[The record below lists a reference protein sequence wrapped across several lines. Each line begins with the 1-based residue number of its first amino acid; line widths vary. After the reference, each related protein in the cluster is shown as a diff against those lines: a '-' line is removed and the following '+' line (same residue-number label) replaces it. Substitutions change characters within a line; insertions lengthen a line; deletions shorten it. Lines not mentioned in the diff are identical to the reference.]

1 MLYQILKPLTNIF
14 YRVYYT
20 IEIKGL
26 EKNPSG
32 KPVILAPNHINGFV
46 DPVSIGMTAP
56 QKVRFFA
63 RGDVFKGP
71 LAKWVLN
78 KMNISP
84 MYRLQEGYS
93 ELKKNDK
100 TFEECRTLL
109 SDNKTIL
116 LFPEAIC
123 IQEKRLQPLKKG
135 LARIIFQT
143 EELFDF
149 KKDVL
154 VVPIGLNYSDAK
166 KFRSKLFINFGEPV
180 SIKKYE
186 ELYRHDKV
194 KAINEFT
201 KMLELEMTKLIIV
214 IKNKDNDELVEGI
227 TELYLHYW
235 MKDEQHDPQNI
246 EKQFSVRKDIAEMVN
261 YFDSENLTLL
271 ESLKKT
277 IIPYRKNLQNL
288 DLRDHL
294 LRPEIINKMNV
305 GNFLLDFLI
314 IWFGMPIYLLG
325 LAMNFPPYYIS
336 KDFADKKVKNVEF
349 YASIYLNMSMLLW
362 LLYYGIQLL
371 VVAIVF
377 HSWAFLG
384 IYALLVPLT
393 GLYVLQFYPT
403 MKKIFGRWRLM
414 RLVRKE
420 RKTIEDLIN
429 ERTPIISEIEFAK
442 KEYLDSLKTNSHK
455 I

>member
-1 MLYQILKPLTNIF
+1 MLYHILKPLTNIF

-20 IEIKGL
+20 IEVKGL
-26 EKNPSG
+26 EKNPYG

-46 DPVSIGMTAP
+46 DPINIGMILS

-63 RGDVFKGP
+63 RGDVFKGR
-71 LAKWVLN
+71 LAKWALN
-78 KMNISP
+78 KMNVSP
-84 MYRLQEGYS
+84 MYRLKEGYS

-100 TFEECRTLL
+100 TFEECRNLL

-135 LARIIFQT
+135 LTRILFQT

-149 KKDVL
+149 KKEVL
-154 VVPIGLNYSDAK
+154 VLPIGLNYSDAK
-166 KFRSKLFINFGEPV
+166 KFRSKLFINFGDPI

-186 ELYRHDKV
+186 ELYKQDKV

-201 KMLELEMTKLIIV
+201 KMLEQEMTKLIIV
-214 IKNKDNDELVEGI
+214 IKNKEHDELVEGI

-235 MKDEQHDPQNI
+235 MKDEQYDLKNI
-246 EKQFSVRKDIAEMVN
+246 EKQFYVRKDIAEMVN
-261 YFDSENLTLL
+261 YFDSQNITLL

-277 IIPYRKNLQNL
+277 IIPYRKNLQKL

-294 LRPEIINKMNV
+294 LRPEIINKMNI
-305 GNFLLDFLI
+305 GNFLLDFII
-314 IWFGMPIYLLG
+314 IWFGIPIYLIG
-325 LAMNFPPYYIS
+325 LLMNFPPYFIS
-336 KDFADKKVKNVEF
+336 RDFADKKVKNVEF

-362 LLYYGIQLL
+362 VLYYGIQLFVIAL
-371 VVAIVF
+371 VF
-377 HSWAFLG
+377 RSWIFLG
-384 IYALLVPLT
+384 IYALMVPLT
-393 GLYVLQFYPT
+393 GVFVLKFYPT
-403 MKKIFGRWRLM
+403 MKKILGRWRLM
-414 RLVRKE
+414 RMVRKE

-429 ERTPIISEIEFAK
+429 ERTPIINEIEFAK
-442 KEYLDSLKTNSHK
+442 KEYLASFKTKLS
-455 I
+455 

>member
-20 IEIKGL
+20 IEVKGL
-26 EKNPSG
+26 EKNPYG

-46 DPVSIGMTAP
+46 DPVSIGMIAP

-63 RGDVFKGP
+63 RGDVFKGR

-78 KMNISP
+78 KMNVSP
-84 MYRLQEGYS
+84 MYRLKEGYS

-109 SDNKTIL
+109 SENKTIL

-135 LARIIFQT
+135 LARILFQT

-186 ELYRHDKV
+186 ELYRQDKV

-201 KMLELEMTKLIIV
+201 KMLEQEMTKLIIV
-214 IKNKDNDELVEGI
+214 IKNKEHDELVEGI
-227 TELYLHYW
+227 TELYLNYW
-235 MKDEQHDPQNI
+235 MKDEKHDLKNI
-246 EKQFSVRKDIAEMVN
+246 EKQFCVRKDIAEMVN
-261 YFDSENLTLL
+261 YFDSKNSTLL

-277 IIPYRKNLQNL
+277 IIPYRKNLQKL

-294 LRPEIINKMNV
+294 LRPEIINKMNI

-314 IWFGMPIYLLG
+314 IWFGIPIYFIG
-325 LAMNFPPYYIS
+325 LIMNFPPYYIS
-336 KDFADKKVKNVEF
+336 RDFADKKVKNVEF

-362 LLYYGIQLL
+362 VLYYGIQLL
-371 VVAIVF
+371 VVALVF
-377 HSWAFLG
+377 RSWTFLG

-393 GLYVLQFYPT
+393 GLFVLKFYPT

-414 RLVRKE
+414 RMVRKE

-442 KEYLDSLKTNSHK
+442 KEYLDSLKTKLS
-455 I
+455 

>member
-1 MLYQILKPLTNIF
+1 MLYHILKPLTNIF

-20 IEIKGL
+20 IEVKGL
-26 EKNPSG
+26 EKNPYG

-46 DPVSIGMTAP
+46 DPINIGMILS

-63 RGDVFKGP
+63 RGDVFKGR
-71 LAKWVLN
+71 LAKWALN
-78 KMNISP
+78 KMNVSP
-84 MYRLQEGYS
+84 MYRLKEGYS

-100 TFEECRTLL
+100 TFEECRNLL

-135 LARIIFQT
+135 LTRILFQT

-149 KKDVL
+149 KKEVL
-154 VVPIGLNYSDAK
+154 VLPIGLNYSDAK
-166 KFRSKLFINFGEPV
+166 KFRSKLFINFGDPI

-186 ELYRHDKV
+186 ELYKQDKV

-201 KMLELEMTKLIIV
+201 KMLEQEMTKLIIV
-214 IKNKDNDELVEGI
+214 IKNKEHDELVEGI

-235 MKDEQHDPQNI
+235 MKDEQYDLKNI
-246 EKQFSVRKDIAEMVN
+246 EKQFYVRKDIAEMVN
-261 YFDSENLTLL
+261 YFDSQNITLL

-277 IIPYRKNLQNL
+277 IIPYRKNLQKL

-294 LRPEIINKMNV
+294 LRPEIINKMNI
-305 GNFLLDFLI
+305 GNFLLDFII
-314 IWFGMPIYLLG
+314 IWFGIPIYLIG
-325 LAMNFPPYYIS
+325 LLMNFPPYFIS
-336 KDFADKKVKNVEF
+336 KDFTDKKVKNVEF

-362 LLYYGIQLL
+362 VLYYGIQLL
-371 VVAIVF
+371 VIALVF
-377 HSWAFLG
+377 RSWIFLG
-384 IYALLVPLT
+384 IYALMVPLT
-393 GLYVLQFYPT
+393 GVFVLKFYPT
-403 MKKIFGRWRLM
+403 MKKILGRWRLM
-414 RLVRKE
+414 RMVRKE

-429 ERTPIISEIEFAK
+429 ERTPIINEIEFAK
-442 KEYLDSLKTNSHK
+442 KEYLASFKTKLS
-455 I
+455 

>member
-1 MLYQILKPLTNIF
+1 MLYEILKPLAKIF
-14 YRVYYT
+14 YRIYYK
-20 IEIKGL
+20 IETKGL
-26 EKNPSG
+26 EKTPDG

-46 DPVSIGMTAP
+46 DPAITGMLLS

-63 RGDVFKGP
+63 RGDVFKGR
-71 LAKWVLN
+71 LAKWLLN
-78 KMNISP
+78 DMNISP
-84 MYRLQEGYS
+84 MYRIQEGYS

-135 LARIIFQT
+135 LARILFQT

-149 KKDVL
+149 KKDVW
-154 VVPIGLNYSDAK
+154 VVPVGLNYSEAK

-186 ELYRHDKV
+186 ELYKQDKV

-201 KMLELEMTKLIIV
+201 KMLEQEMAKLIIV
-214 IKNKDNDELVEGI
+214 IKNKEHDELVEGI

-235 MKDEQHDPQNI
+235 MKDEQHDLKNI

-261 YFDSENLTLL
+261 YFDSENLTLI

-277 IIPYRKNLQNL
+277 IASYRKNLEKL

-294 LRPEIINKMNV
+294 LRPEIINKMNI

-314 IWFGMPIYLLG
+314 IWFGIPIYLIG
-325 LAMNFPPYYIS
+325 LLMNFPPYYIS
-336 KDFADKKVKNVEF
+336 RDFADKKVKNVEF
-349 YASIYLNMSMLLW
+349 YASIHLNVSMILW
-362 LLYYGIQLL
+362 VLYYGIQLL
-371 VVAIVF
+371 VIALVF
-377 HSWAFLG
+377 HSWTFLG
-384 IYALLVPLT
+384 IYALFVPLT
-393 GLYVLQFYPT
+393 GLFVLKFYPK

-414 RLVRKE
+414 RMVRKE

-429 ERTPIISEIEFAK
+429 ERTPIINEIEFVK
-442 KEYLDSLKTNSHK
+442 KEYLASLKTKLS
-455 I
+455 

>member
-1 MLYQILKPLTNIF
+1 VLYQILKPLANIF
-14 YRVYYT
+14 YRIYYK

-26 EKNPSG
+26 KKTPDG
-32 KPVILAPNHINGFV
+32 KPVILSPNHINGFV
-46 DPVSIGMTAP
+46 DPAITGMVLS

-63 RGDVFKGP
+63 RGDVFKGR
-71 LAKWVLN
+71 LAKWLLN
-78 KMNISP
+78 DMSISP
-84 MYRLQEGYS
+84 MYRIQEGYS

-135 LARIIFQT
+135 LARILFQT

-149 KKDVL
+149 KKEVW
-154 VVPIGLNYSDAK
+154 VVPVGLNYSEAK

-186 ELYRHDKV
+186 ELFKQDKV

-201 KMLELEMTKLIIV
+201 KMLEQEMTKLIIV
-214 IKNKDNDELVEGI
+214 IKNKEHDELVECI

-235 MKDEQHDPQNI
+235 MKDEKHDLTNI
-246 EKQFSVRKDIAEMVN
+246 EKQFCVRKGIAEMVN
-261 YFDSENLTLL
+261 YLDSENLTLL
-271 ESLKKT
+271 ESLKK
-277 IIPYRKNLQNL
+277 IIVPYLKNLEKL

-294 LRPEIINKMNV
+294 LRPEIINKMNI

-314 IWFGMPIYLLG
+314 IWFGIPIYLLG
-325 LAMNFPPYYIS
+325 LVMNFPPYYIS
-336 KDFADKKVKNVEF
+336 RDFADKKVKNVEF
-349 YASIYLNMSMLLW
+349 YASIHLNLSMILW

-371 VVAIVF
+371 VVALVF
-377 HSWAFLG
+377 RSWTFLG
-384 IYALLVPLT
+384 IYAIIVPLT
-393 GLYVLQFYPT
+393 GIFVLKFYPI

-414 RLVRKE
+414 RMVRKE

-429 ERTPIISEIEFAK
+429 ERTPIINEIEFAK
-442 KEYLDSLKTNSHK
+442 KEYLASLKTK
-455 I
+455 LA